1 MKSFLSSSPVSLVLL
16 VAYLCTTTGYSQNQE
31 KYVEGIAAIV
41 GDNII
46 LKSDLSQVVSMTA
59 LQQRIDPANN
69 PKRFQKL
76 QHEVLQSLIDQ
87 KIILEM
93 AELDSIEAKE
103 KDVENALNQQIETFV
118 SQAGGEEKAETSL
131 GQSLSS
137 FRREFWYEMRDR
149 LISEQFQY
157 SLLSNIKT
165 TREDIFSFFKTYK
178 DSLPL
183 FPSLVNL
190 HHLLITIKP
199 SKESKDASL
208 KQIKDIRI
216 QILGG
221 ESFENLAQTFS
232 EDPGSK
238 SKGGSLG
245 LVSRGSLVKEFETVA
260 FTLEPGIVSEPVET
274 VFGYHLINVQEKQG
288 DKVRVRHILISP
300 EIKEKDEQ
308 RTYDTALSLR
318 DSIFSFKQFKK
329 FADKYSDDE
338 KTKKVGGNI
347 GWINP
352 LNYSISGI
360 SLFIQQ
366 NNLDANECSAPVK
379 TDFGYHLLWISAIKP
394 GGKPNLSDHWVDIE
408 LMALNQ
414 KKMFWYRDWM
424 EEAREQVYVQI
435 YE

>member
-1 MKSFLSSSPVSLVLL
+1 MKSFFSSPFSTVFLL
-16 VAYLCTTTGYSQNQE
+16 VSLCTTTIYSQNQE
-31 KYVEGIAAIV
+31 KYIEGVAAIV

-59 LQQRIDPANN
+59 LQQRLDPKNN
-69 PKRFQKL
+69 PKRFQTL
-76 QHEVLQSLIDQ
+76 QYEVLQSLVDQ

-93 AELDSIEAKE
+93 AELDSIEVKE
-103 KDVENALNQQIETFV
+103 KEVDKALNQQIETFV
-118 SQAGGEEKAETSL
+118 SQAGSEEKAETSL

-165 TREDIFSFFKTYK
+165 NREDVFSFFKTYK

-190 HHLLITIKP
+190 NHLLITIKP
-199 SKESKDASL
+199 NKESKNTAL

-221 ESFENLAQTFS
+221 ESFESLAQTFS

-260 FTLEPGIVSEPVET
+260 FTLEPGIVSDPVET

-288 DKVRVRHILISP
+288 DKVKVNHILISP
-300 EIKEKDEQ
+300 KIKEKDEQ
-308 RTYDTALSLR
+308 RTYDVALSLR
-318 DSIFSFKQFKK
+318 DSIFSFEEFKK

-360 SLFIQQ
+360 SFFIQQ
-366 NNLDANECSAPVK
+366 NNLGLNECSIPVK
-379 TDFGYHLLWISAIKP
+379 TDYGYHLLWISAIKP

-414 KKMFWYRDWM
+414 KKMLWYRNWM
-424 EEAREQVYVQI
+424 EEAKKQVYIQV

>member
-1 MKSFLSSSPVSLVLL
+1 MKSFFSSPFLTVFLLVSL
-16 VAYLCTTTGYSQNQE
+16 CTATVYSQNQE
-31 KYVEGIAAIV
+31 KYIEGVAAIV

-59 LQQRIDPANN
+59 LQQRIDPKNN
-69 PKRFQKL
+69 PKRFQTL
-76 QHEVLQSLIDQ
+76 QYEVLQSLVDQ

-93 AELDSIEAKE
+93 AELDSIEVKE
-103 KDVENALNQQIETFV
+103 KDVDKALNQQIETFV
-118 SQAGGEEKAETSL
+118 SQAGSEEKAETSL

-165 TREDIFSFFKTYK
+165 NREDVFSFFKTYK

-190 HHLLITIKP
+190 NHLLITIKP
-199 SKESKDASL
+199 SKESKNTAL

-221 ESFENLAQTFS
+221 EPFESLAQTFS

-245 LVSRGSLVKEFETVA
+245 LVSRGSLVKEFEKVA
-260 FTLEPGIVSEPVET
+260 FTLEPGIVSDPVET

-288 DKVRVRHILISP
+288 DKVKVNHILISP
-300 EIKEKDEQ
+300 KIKEKDEQ
-308 RTYDTALSLR
+308 RTYDVALSLR
-318 DSIFSFKQFKK
+318 DSIFSFEEFKK

-360 SLFIQQ
+360 SFFIQQ
-366 NNLDANECSAPVK
+366 NNLGLNECSMPVK
-379 TDFGYHLLWISAIKP
+379 TDYGYHLLWISAIKP

-414 KKMFWYRDWM
+414 KKMLWYRNWM
-424 EEAREQVYVQI
+424 EEAKKQVYIQV

>member
-1 MKSFLSSSPVSLVLL
+1 MKFFLSSPVSTVLL
-16 VAYLCTTTGYSQNQE
+16 LAYLCTTTGYSQNQ
-31 KYVEGIAAIV
+31 KKHVEGIAAIV

-69 PKRFQKL
+69 PKRFQTL
-76 QHEVLQSLIDQ
+76 RDQVLQSLVDQ

-93 AELDSIEAKE
+93 AELDSIEVKE
-103 KDVENALNQQIETFV
+103 KDVDNALNQQIETFV

-165 TREDIFSFFKTYK
+165 SREDVFSFFKTYK

-190 HHLLITIKP
+190 NHLLITIKP
-199 SKESKDASL
+199 SKESKNTAL
-208 KQIKDIRI
+208 KQIKDIHI

-221 ESFENLAQTFS
+221 ESFESLAQRFS

-238 SKGGSLG
+238 PKGGSLG

-260 FTLEPGIVSEPVET
+260 FTLEPGILSEPVET
-274 VFGYHLINVQEKQG
+274 IFGYHLINVQEKQG
-288 DKVRVRHILISP
+288 DKVRVSHILISP
-300 EIKEKDEQ
+300 KIKEIDEQ
-308 RTYDTALSLR
+308 RTYNVSLSLR
-318 DSIFSFKQFKK
+318 DSIFSFEEFKK

-360 SLFIQQ
+360 SFFIQQ
-366 NNLDANECSAPVK
+366 NSLGLNECSIPIK
-379 TDFGYHLLWISAIKP
+379 TDYGYHLLWISAIKP
-394 GGKPNLSDHWVDIE
+394 GGKPNLYDHWVDIE

-414 KKMFWYRDWM
+414 KKMLWYRNWM
-424 EEAREQVYVQI
+424 EEARKQVYI
-435 YE
+435 KEYE

>member
-1 MKSFLSSSPVSLVLL
+1 MKSFFSSPFSTVFLLVSLFTATV
-16 VAYLCTTTGYSQNQE
+16 CSQNQE
-31 KYVEGIAAIV
+31 KYIEGVAAIV

-59 LQQRIDPANN
+59 LQQRIDPKNN
-69 PKRFQKL
+69 PKRFQTL
-76 QHEVLQSLIDQ
+76 QYEVLQSLVDQ

-93 AELDSIEAKE
+93 AELDSIEVKE
-103 KDVENALNQQIETFV
+103 KEVDKALNQQIETFV
-118 SQAGGEEKAETSL
+118 SQAGSEEKAETSL

-165 TREDIFSFFKTYK
+165 NREDVFSFFKTYK

-190 HHLLITIKP
+190 NHLLITIKP
-199 SKESKDASL
+199 SKESKNTAL

-221 ESFENLAQTFS
+221 ESFESLAQTFS

-238 SKGGSLG
+238 SKGGNLG
-245 LVSRGSLVKEFETVA
+245 LVNRGSLVKEFETVA
-260 FTLEPGIVSEPVET
+260 FTLEPGIVSDPVET

-288 DKVRVRHILISP
+288 DKVKVNHILISP
-300 EIKEKDEQ
+300 KIKEKDEQ
-308 RTYDTALSLR
+308 RTYDVALSLR
-318 DSIFSFKQFKK
+318 DSIFSFEEFKK

-352 LNYSISGI
+352 LDYSISGI
-360 SLFIQQ
+360 SFFIQQ
-366 NNLDANECSAPVK
+366 NNLGLNECSIPVK
-379 TDFGYHLLWISAIKP
+379 TDYGYHLLWISAIKP

-414 KKMFWYRDWM
+414 KKMLWYRNWM
-424 EEAREQVYVQI
+424 EEARKQVYIQV

>member
-1 MKSFLSSSPVSLVLL
+1 MKSFFSSPFSTVFLLVSL
-16 VAYLCTTTGYSQNQE
+16 CTATVYSQNQE
-31 KYVEGIAAIV
+31 KYIEGVAAIV

-59 LQQRIDPANN
+59 LQQRIDPKNN
-69 PKRFQKL
+69 PKRFQTL
-76 QHEVLQSLIDQ
+76 QYEVLQSLVDQ

-93 AELDSIEAKE
+93 AELDSIEVKE
-103 KDVENALNQQIETFV
+103 KEVDKALNQQIETFV
-118 SQAGGEEKAETSL
+118 SQAGSEEKAETSL

-165 TREDIFSFFKTYK
+165 NREDVFSFFKTYK

-190 HHLLITIKP
+190 NHLLITIKP
-199 SKESKDASL
+199 SKESKNTAL

-221 ESFENLAQTFS
+221 EPFESLAQTFS

-260 FTLEPGIVSEPVET
+260 FTLEPGIVSDPVET

-288 DKVRVRHILISP
+288 DKVKVNHILISP
-300 EIKEKDEQ
+300 KIKEKDEQ
-308 RTYDTALSLR
+308 RTYDVALSLR
-318 DSIFSFKQFKK
+318 DSIFSFEEFKK

-360 SLFIQQ
+360 SFFIQQ
-366 NNLDANECSAPVK
+366 NNLGLNECSMPVK
-379 TDFGYHLLWISAIKP
+379 TDYGYHLLWISAIKP

-414 KKMFWYRDWM
+414 KKMLWYRNWM
-424 EEAREQVYVQI
+424 EEAKKQVYIQI

>member
-1 MKSFLSSSPVSLVLL
+1 MKSFFSSPFSTVFLLVSL
-16 VAYLCTTTGYSQNQE
+16 CTATVYSQNQE
-31 KYVEGIAAIV
+31 KYIEGVAAIV

-59 LQQRIDPANN
+59 LQQRIDPKNN
-69 PKRFQKL
+69 PKRFQTL
-76 QHEVLQSLIDQ
+76 QYEVLQSLVDQ

-93 AELDSIEAKE
+93 AELDSIEVKE
-103 KDVENALNQQIETFV
+103 KEVDKALNQQIETFV
-118 SQAGGEEKAETSL
+118 SQAGSEEKAETSL

-165 TREDIFSFFKTYK
+165 NREDVFSFFKTYK

-190 HHLLITIKP
+190 NHLLITIKP
-199 SKESKDASL
+199 SKESKNTAL

-221 ESFENLAQTFS
+221 EPFESLAQTFS

-260 FTLEPGIVSEPVET
+260 FTLEPGIVSDPVET

-288 DKVRVRHILISP
+288 DKVKVNHILISP
-300 EIKEKDEQ
+300 KIKEKDEQ
-308 RTYDTALSLR
+308 RTYDVALSLR
-318 DSIFSFKQFKK
+318 DSIFSFEEFKK

-352 LNYSISGI
+352 PNYSISGI
-360 SLFIQQ
+360 SFFIQQ
-366 NNLDANECSAPVK
+366 NNLGLNECSMPVK
-379 TDFGYHLLWISAIKP
+379 TDYGYHLLWISAIKP

-414 KKMFWYRDWM
+414 KKMLWYRNWM
-424 EEAREQVYVQI
+424 EEAKKQVYIQI

>member
-1 MKSFLSSSPVSLVLL
+1 MKSFFSSPFSTVFLL
-16 VAYLCTTTGYSQNQE
+16 VSFCIATVCSQNQE
-31 KYVEGIAAIV
+31 KYIEGVAAIV

-59 LQQRIDPANN
+59 LQQRIDPKNN
-69 PKRFQKL
+69 PKRFQTL
-76 QHEVLQSLIDQ
+76 QYEVLQSLVDQ

-93 AELDSIEAKE
+93 AELDSIEVKE
-103 KDVENALNQQIETFV
+103 KEVDKALNQQIETFV
-118 SQAGGEEKAETSL
+118 SQAGSEEKAETSL

-165 TREDIFSFFKTYK
+165 NREDVFSFFKTYK

-190 HHLLITIKP
+190 NHLLITIKP
-199 SKESKDASL
+199 SKESKNTAL

-221 ESFENLAQTFS
+221 EPFESLAQTFS

-260 FTLEPGIVSEPVET
+260 FTLEPGIVSDPVET

-288 DKVRVRHILISP
+288 DKVKVNHILISP
-300 EIKEKDEQ
+300 KIKEKDEQ
-308 RTYDTALSLR
+308 RTYDVALSLR
-318 DSIFSFKQFKK
+318 DSIFSFEEFKK

-360 SLFIQQ
+360 SFFIQQ
-366 NNLDANECSAPVK
+366 NNLGLNECSIPVK
-379 TDFGYHLLWISAIKP
+379 TDYGYHLLWISAIKP

-414 KKMFWYRDWM
+414 KKMLWYRNWM
-424 EEAREQVYVQI
+424 EEAKKQVYIQI

>member
-1 MKSFLSSSPVSLVLL
+1 MKSFLSFPVSTVLL
-16 VAYLCTTTGYSQNQE
+16 LAYLCTTTGYSQNQE

-59 LQQRIDPANN
+59 LQQRIDPVNN
-69 PKRFQKL
+69 PKRFQTL

-93 AELDSIEAKE
+93 AELDSIEVKE
-103 KDVENALNQQIETFV
+103 KDVDNALNQQIKTFV
-118 SQAGGEEKAETSL
+118 SQAGSKEKAETSL

-137 FRREFWYEMRDR
+137 FRREFWYEVRDR

-165 TREDIFSFFKTYK
+165 SREDVFSFFKTYK

-199 SKESKDASL
+199 SKESENTAL

-216 QILGG
+216 QILSG
-221 ESFENLAQTFS
+221 EPFENLAQTFS

-245 LVSRGSLVKEFETVA
+245 LVSRGSLVKDFETVA

-274 VFGYHLINVQEKQG
+274 VFGYHLIKVQEKQG
-288 DKVRVRHILISP
+288 DKVRVGHILISP
-300 EIKEKDEQ
+300 KIKEKDEQ
-308 RTYDTALSLR
+308 RTYDVALSLK
-318 DSIFSFKQFKK
+318 DSIFSFEQFKK

-338 KTKKVGGNI
+338 KTKRVGGNI

-352 LNYSISGI
+352 LNYSISEI
-360 SLFIQQ
+360 SFFIQQ
-366 NNLDANECSAPVK
+366 NNPNVNECSVPVK
-379 TDFGYHLLWISAIKP
+379 TDYGYHLLWISAVKP
-394 GGKPNLSDHWVDIE
+394 GGKPNLSNHWVDIE

-414 KKMFWYRDWM
+414 KKMLWYRNWM
-424 EEAREQVYVQI
+424 EEARKQVYIQI

>member
-1 MKSFLSSSPVSLVLL
+1 MKSFFSSPFLTVFLLVSL
-16 VAYLCTTTGYSQNQE
+16 CTATVYSQNQE
-31 KYVEGIAAIV
+31 KYIEGVAAIV

-59 LQQRIDPANN
+59 LQQRIDPKNN
-69 PKRFQKL
+69 PKRFQTL
-76 QHEVLQSLIDQ
+76 QYEVLQSLVDQ

-93 AELDSIEAKE
+93 AELDSIEVKE
-103 KDVENALNQQIETFV
+103 KEVDKALNQQIETFV
-118 SQAGGEEKAETSL
+118 SQAGSEEKAETSL

-165 TREDIFSFFKTYK
+165 NREDVFSFFKTYK

-190 HHLLITIKP
+190 NHLLITIKP
-199 SKESKDASL
+199 SKESKNTAL

-221 ESFENLAQTFS
+221 EPFESLAQTFS

-260 FTLEPGIVSEPVET
+260 FTLEPGIVSDPVET

-288 DKVRVRHILISP
+288 DKVKVNHILISP
-300 EIKEKDEQ
+300 KIKEKDEQ
-308 RTYDTALSLR
+308 RTYDVALSLR
-318 DSIFSFKQFKK
+318 DSIFSFEEFKK

-360 SLFIQQ
+360 SFFIQQ
-366 NNLDANECSAPVK
+366 NNLGLNECSMPVK
-379 TDFGYHLLWISAIKP
+379 TDYGYHLLWISAIKP

-414 KKMFWYRDWM
+414 KKMLWYRNWM
-424 EEAREQVYVQI
+424 EEAKKQVYIQI

>member
-1 MKSFLSSSPVSLVLL
+1 MKSFFSSPFSTVFLL
-16 VAYLCTTTGYSQNQE
+16 VSLCTTTVYSQNQE
-31 KYVEGIAAIV
+31 KYIEGVAAIV

-59 LQQRIDPANN
+59 LQQRIDPKNN
-69 PKRFQKL
+69 PKRFQTL
-76 QHEVLQSLIDQ
+76 QYEVLQSLVDQ

-93 AELDSIEAKE
+93 AELDSIEVKE
-103 KDVENALNQQIETFV
+103 KEVDKALNQQIETFV
-118 SQAGGEEKAETSL
+118 SQAGSEEKAETSL

-165 TREDIFSFFKTYK
+165 NREDVFSFFKTYK

-190 HHLLITIKP
+190 NHLLITIKP
-199 SKESKDASL
+199 SKESKNTAL

-221 ESFENLAQTFS
+221 EPFESLAQTFS

-260 FTLEPGIVSEPVET
+260 FTLEPGIVSDPVET

-288 DKVRVRHILISP
+288 DKVKVNHILISP
-300 EIKEKDEQ
+300 KIKEKDEQ
-308 RTYDTALSLR
+308 RTYDVALSLR
-318 DSIFSFKQFKK
+318 DSIFSFEEFKK

-360 SLFIQQ
+360 SFFIQQ
-366 NNLDANECSAPVK
+366 NNLGLNECSIPVK
-379 TDFGYHLLWISAIKP
+379 TDYGYHLLWISAIKP

-414 KKMFWYRDWM
+414 KKMLWYRNWM
-424 EEAREQVYVQI
+424 EEARKQVYIQV

>member
-1 MKSFLSSSPVSLVLL
+1 MKSFLSSPVSTILL
-16 VAYLCTTTGYSQNQE
+16 LAYLCTTTGYSQNQK
-31 KYVEGIAAIV
+31 KYIEGIAAIV

-59 LQQRIDPANN
+59 LQQRIDPVNN
-69 PKRFQKL
+69 PKRFQTL

-93 AELDSIEAKE
+93 AELDSIEVKE
-103 KDVENALNQQIETFV
+103 KDVDNALNQQIKTFV
-118 SQAGGEEKAETSL
+118 SQAGSKEKAETSL

-137 FRREFWYEMRDR
+137 FRREFWYEVRAR

-165 TREDIFSFFKTYK
+165 SREDVFSFFKTYK

-199 SKESKDASL
+199 SKESENTAL

-216 QILGG
+216 QILSG
-221 ESFENLAQTFS
+221 EPFENLAQTFS

-245 LVSRGSLVKEFETVA
+245 LVSRGSLVKDFETVA
-260 FTLEPGIVSEPVET
+260 FTLEPGIISEPVET
-274 VFGYHLINVQEKQG
+274 VFGYHLIKVQEKQG
-288 DKVRVRHILISP
+288 DKVRVGHILISP
-300 EIKEKDEQ
+300 KIKEKDEQ
-308 RTYDTALSLR
+308 RAYDVALSLK
-318 DSIFSFKQFKK
+318 DSIFSFEQFKK

-338 KTKKVGGNI
+338 KTKRVGGNI

-352 LNYSISGI
+352 LNYSTSEISF
-360 SLFIQQ
+360 FIQQ
-366 NNLDANECSAPVK
+366 NNPNVNECSVPVK
-379 TDFGYHLLWISAIKP
+379 TDYGYHLLWISAIKP
-394 GGKPNLSDHWVDIE
+394 GGKPNLSNHWVDIE

-414 KKMFWYRDWM
+414 KKMLWYRNWM
-424 EEAREQVYVQI
+424 GEARKQVYIQI

>member
-1 MKSFLSSSPVSLVLL
+1 MKSFFSSLFSTVFLLVSL
-16 VAYLCTTTGYSQNQE
+16 CTATGYSQNQE
-31 KYVEGIAAIV
+31 KYIEGVAAIV

-59 LQQRIDPANN
+59 LQQRIDPKNN
-69 PKRFQKL
+69 PKRFQTL
-76 QHEVLQSLIDQ
+76 QYEVLQSLVDQ

-93 AELDSIEAKE
+93 AELDSIEVKE
-103 KDVENALNQQIETFV
+103 KEVDKALNQQIETFV
-118 SQAGGEEKAETSL
+118 SQAGSEEKAETSL

-165 TREDIFSFFKTYK
+165 NREDVFSFFKTYK

-190 HHLLITIKP
+190 NHLLITIKP
-199 SKESKDASL
+199 SKESKNTAL

-221 ESFENLAQTFS
+221 EPFESLAQTFS

-245 LVSRGSLVKEFETVA
+245 LVSRGSLVKEFEKVA
-260 FTLEPGIVSEPVET
+260 FTLEPGIVSDPVET

-288 DKVRVRHILISP
+288 DKVKVNHILISP
-300 EIKEKDEQ
+300 KIKEKDEQ
-308 RTYDTALSLR
+308 RTYDVALSLR
-318 DSIFSFKQFKK
+318 DSIFSFEEFKK

-352 LNYSISGI
+352 PNYSISGI
-360 SLFIQQ
+360 SFFIQQ
-366 NNLDANECSAPVK
+366 NNLGLNECSMPVK
-379 TDFGYHLLWISAIKP
+379 TDYGYHLLWISAIKP

-414 KKMFWYRDWM
+414 KKMLWYRNWM
-424 EEAREQVYVQI
+424 EEAKKQVYIQL

>member
-1 MKSFLSSSPVSLVLL
+1 MKSFFSSPFSTVFLLVSL
-16 VAYLCTTTGYSQNQE
+16 CTATVYSQNQE
-31 KYVEGIAAIV
+31 KYIEGVAAIV

-59 LQQRIDPANN
+59 LQQRIDPKNN
-69 PKRFQKL
+69 PKRFQTL
-76 QHEVLQSLIDQ
+76 QYEVLQSLVDQ

-93 AELDSIEAKE
+93 AELDSIEVKE
-103 KDVENALNQQIETFV
+103 KDVDKALNQQIETFV
-118 SQAGGEEKAETSL
+118 SQAGSEEKAETSL

-165 TREDIFSFFKTYK
+165 NREDVFSFFKTYK

-190 HHLLITIKP
+190 NHLLITIKP
-199 SKESKDASL
+199 SKESKNTAL

-216 QILGG
+216 QIIGG
-221 ESFENLAQTFS
+221 EPFESLAQTFS

-260 FTLEPGIVSEPVET
+260 FTLEPGIVSDPVET

-288 DKVRVRHILISP
+288 DKVKVNHILISP
-300 EIKEKDEQ
+300 KIKEKDEQ
-308 RTYDTALSLR
+308 RTYDVALSLR
-318 DSIFSFKQFKK
+318 DSIFSFEEFKK

-360 SLFIQQ
+360 SFFIQQ
-366 NNLDANECSAPVK
+366 NNLGLNECSIPVK
-379 TDFGYHLLWISAIKP
+379 TDYGYHLLWISAIKP

-414 KKMFWYRDWM
+414 KKMLWYRNWM
-424 EEAREQVYVQI
+424 EEAKKQVYIQI

>member
-1 MKSFLSSSPVSLVLL
+1 MKSFFSSPFSTVFLLVSL
-16 VAYLCTTTGYSQNQE
+16 CTATVYSQNQE
-31 KYVEGIAAIV
+31 KYIEGVAAIV

-59 LQQRIDPANN
+59 LQQRIDPKNN
-69 PKRFQKL
+69 PKRFQAL
-76 QHEVLQSLIDQ
+76 QYEVLQSLVDQ

-93 AELDSIEAKE
+93 AELDSIEVKE
-103 KDVENALNQQIETFV
+103 KEVDKALNQQIETFV
-118 SQAGGEEKAETSL
+118 SQAGSEEKAETSL

-165 TREDIFSFFKTYK
+165 NREDVFSFFKTYK

-190 HHLLITIKP
+190 NHLLITIKP
-199 SKESKDASL
+199 SKESKNTAL

-221 ESFENLAQTFS
+221 ESFESLAQTFS

-260 FTLEPGIVSEPVET
+260 FTLEPGIVSDPVET

-288 DKVRVRHILISP
+288 DKVKVNHILISP
-300 EIKEKDEQ
+300 KIKEKDEQ
-308 RTYDTALSLR
+308 RTYEVALSLR
-318 DSIFSFKQFKK
+318 DSIFSFEEFKK

-360 SLFIQQ
+360 SFFIQQ
-366 NNLDANECSAPVK
+366 NNLGLNECSIPVK
-379 TDFGYHLLWISAIKP
+379 TDYGYHLLWISAIKP

-414 KKMFWYRDWM
+414 KKMLWYRNWM
-424 EEAREQVYVQI
+424 EEARKQVYIQV

>member
-1 MKSFLSSSPVSLVLL
+1 MKSFFSSPFLTVFLLVSL
-16 VAYLCTTTGYSQNQE
+16 CTATVYSQNQE
-31 KYVEGIAAIV
+31 KYIEGVAAIV

-59 LQQRIDPANN
+59 LQQRIDPKNN
-69 PKRFQKL
+69 PKRFQTL
-76 QHEVLQSLIDQ
+76 QYEVLQSLVDQ

-93 AELDSIEAKE
+93 AELDSIEVKE
-103 KDVENALNQQIETFV
+103 KEVDKALNQQIETFV
-118 SQAGGEEKAETSL
+118 SQAGSEEKAETSL

-165 TREDIFSFFKTYK
+165 NREDVFSFFKTYK

-190 HHLLITIKP
+190 NHLLITIKP
-199 SKESKDASL
+199 SKESKNTAL

-221 ESFENLAQTFS
+221 EPFESLAQTFS

-260 FTLEPGIVSEPVET
+260 FTLEPGIVSDPVET

-288 DKVRVRHILISP
+288 DKVKVNHILISP
-300 EIKEKDEQ
+300 KIKEKDEQ
-308 RTYDTALSLR
+308 RTYDVALSLR
-318 DSIFSFKQFKK
+318 DSIFSFEEFKK

-360 SLFIQQ
+360 SFFIQQ
-366 NNLDANECSAPVK
+366 NNLGLNECSMPVK
-379 TDFGYHLLWISAIKP
+379 TDYGYHLLWISAIKP

-414 KKMFWYRDWM
+414 KKMLWYRNWM
-424 EEAREQVYVQI
+424 EEAKKQVYIQV

>member
-1 MKSFLSSSPVSLVLL
+1 MKSFFSSPFSTVFLLVSL
-16 VAYLCTTTGYSQNQE
+16 CTATVYSQNQE
-31 KYVEGIAAIV
+31 KYIEGVAAIV

-59 LQQRIDPANN
+59 LQQRIDPKNN
-69 PKRFQKL
+69 PKRFQTL
-76 QHEVLQSLIDQ
+76 QYEVLQSLVDQ

-93 AELDSIEAKE
+93 AELDSIEVKE
-103 KDVENALNQQIETFV
+103 KEVDKALNQQIETFV
-118 SQAGGEEKAETSL
+118 SQAGSEEKAETSL

-165 TREDIFSFFKTYK
+165 NREDVFSFFKTYK

-190 HHLLITIKP
+190 NHLLITIKP
-199 SKESKDASL
+199 SKESKNTAL

-221 ESFENLAQTFS
+221 EPFESLAQTFS

-260 FTLEPGIVSEPVET
+260 FTLEPGIVSDPVET

-288 DKVRVRHILISP
+288 DKVKVNHILISP
-300 EIKEKDEQ
+300 KIKEKDEQ
-308 RTYDTALSLR
+308 RTYDVALSLR
-318 DSIFSFKQFKK
+318 DSIFSFEEFKK

-360 SLFIQQ
+360 SFFIQQ
-366 NNLDANECSAPVK
+366 NNLGLNECSIPVK
-379 TDFGYHLLWISAIKP
+379 TDYGYHLLWISAIKP

-414 KKMFWYRDWM
+414 KKMLWYRNWM
-424 EEAREQVYVQI
+424 EEAKKQVYIQI

>member
-1 MKSFLSSSPVSLVLL
+1 MKSFFSSPFLTVFLLVSL
-16 VAYLCTTTGYSQNQE
+16 CTATVYSQNQE
-31 KYVEGIAAIV
+31 KYIEGVAAIV

-59 LQQRIDPANN
+59 LQQRIDPKNN
-69 PKRFQKL
+69 PKRFQTL
-76 QHEVLQSLIDQ
+76 QYEVLQSLVDQ

-93 AELDSIEAKE
+93 AELDSIEVKE
-103 KDVENALNQQIETFV
+103 KEVDKALNQQIETFV
-118 SQAGGEEKAETSL
+118 SQAGSEEKAETSL

-165 TREDIFSFFKTYK
+165 NREDVFSFFKTYK

-190 HHLLITIKP
+190 NHLLITIKP
-199 SKESKDASL
+199 SKESKNTAL

-221 ESFENLAQTFS
+221 EPFESLAQTFS

-260 FTLEPGIVSEPVET
+260 FTLEPGIVSDPVET

-288 DKVRVRHILISP
+288 DKVKVNHILISP
-300 EIKEKDEQ
+300 KIKEKDEQ
-308 RTYDTALSLR
+308 RTYDVALSLR
-318 DSIFSFKQFKK
+318 DSIFSFEEFKK

-352 LNYSISGI
+352 PNYSISGI
-360 SLFIQQ
+360 SFFIQQ
-366 NNLDANECSAPVK
+366 NNLGLNECSMPVK
-379 TDFGYHLLWISAIKP
+379 TDYGYHLLWISAIKP

-414 KKMFWYRDWM
+414 KKMLWYRNWM
-424 EEAREQVYVQI
+424 EEAKKQVYIQV

>member
-1 MKSFLSSSPVSLVLL
+1 MKSFFSSPFLTVFLLVSL
-16 VAYLCTTTGYSQNQE
+16 CTATVYSQNQE
-31 KYVEGIAAIV
+31 KYIEGVAAIV

-59 LQQRIDPANN
+59 LQQRIDPKNN
-69 PKRFQKL
+69 PKRFQTL
-76 QHEVLQSLIDQ
+76 QYEVLQSLVDQ

-93 AELDSIEAKE
+93 AELDSIEVKE
-103 KDVENALNQQIETFV
+103 KEVDKALNQQIETFV
-118 SQAGGEEKAETSL
+118 SQAGSEEKAETSL

-165 TREDIFSFFKTYK
+165 NREDVFSFFKTYK

-190 HHLLITIKP
+190 NHLLITIKP
-199 SKESKDASL
+199 SKESKNTAL

-221 ESFENLAQTFS
+221 EPFESLAQTFS

-260 FTLEPGIVSEPVET
+260 FTLEPGIVSDPVET

-288 DKVRVRHILISP
+288 DKVKVNHILISP
-300 EIKEKDEQ
+300 KIKEKDEQ
-308 RTYDTALSLR
+308 RTYDVALSLR
-318 DSIFSFKQFKK
+318 DSIFSFEEFKK

-360 SLFIQQ
+360 SFFIQQ
-366 NNLDANECSAPVK
+366 NNLGLNECSIPVK
-379 TDFGYHLLWISAIKP
+379 TDYGYHLLWISAIKP

-414 KKMFWYRDWM
+414 KKMLWYRNWM
-424 EEAREQVYVQI
+424 EEAKKQVYIQI

>member
-1 MKSFLSSSPVSLVLL
+1 MFNCFSEFLNCS
-16 VAYLCTTTGYSQNQE
+16 
-31 KYVEGIAAIV
+31 
-41 GDNII
+41 
-46 LKSDLSQVVSMTA
+46 
-59 LQQRIDPANN
+59 
-69 PKRFQKL
+69 
-76 QHEVLQSLIDQ
+76 
-87 KIILEM
+87 
-93 AELDSIEAKE
+93 
-103 KDVENALNQQIETFV
+103 
-118 SQAGGEEKAETSL
+118 
-131 GQSLSS
+131 SLSRRILIES
-137 FRREFWYEMRDR
+137 SAFRAA
-149 LISEQFQY
+149 
-157 SLLSNIKT
+157 SL
-165 TREDIFSFFKTYK
+165 
-178 DSLPL
+178 
-183 FPSLVNL
+183 PSLVNL

>member
-1 MKSFLSSSPVSLVLL
+1 MKSFFSSPFLTVFLLVSL
-16 VAYLCTTTGYSQNQE
+16 CTATVYSQNQE
-31 KYVEGIAAIV
+31 KYIEGVAAIV

-59 LQQRIDPANN
+59 LQQRIDPKNN
-69 PKRFQKL
+69 PKRFQTL
-76 QHEVLQSLIDQ
+76 QYEVLQSLVDQ

-93 AELDSIEAKE
+93 AELDSIEVKE
-103 KDVENALNQQIETFV
+103 KEVDKALNQQIETFV
-118 SQAGGEEKAETSL
+118 SQAGSEEKAETSL

-165 TREDIFSFFKTYK
+165 NREDVFSFFKTYK

-190 HHLLITIKP
+190 NHLLITIKP
-199 SKESKDASL
+199 SKESKNTAL

-221 ESFENLAQTFS
+221 EPFESLAQTFS

-260 FTLEPGIVSEPVET
+260 FTLEPGIVSDPVET

-288 DKVRVRHILISP
+288 DKVKVNHILISP
-300 EIKEKDEQ
+300 KIKEKDEQ
-308 RTYDTALSLR
+308 RTYDVALSLR
-318 DSIFSFKQFKK
+318 DSIFSFEEFKK

-352 LNYSISGI
+352 PNYSISGI
-360 SLFIQQ
+360 SFFIQQ
-366 NNLDANECSAPVK
+366 NNLGLNECSMPVK
-379 TDFGYHLLWISAIKP
+379 TDYGYHLLWISAIKP

-414 KKMFWYRDWM
+414 KKMLWYRNWM
-424 EEAREQVYVQI
+424 EEAKKQVYIQI

>member
-1 MKSFLSSSPVSLVLL
+1 MKSFFSSPFLTVFLLVSL
-16 VAYLCTTTGYSQNQE
+16 CTATVYSQNQE
-31 KYVEGIAAIV
+31 KYIEGVAAIV

-59 LQQRIDPANN
+59 LQQRIDPKNN
-69 PKRFQKL
+69 PKRFQTL
-76 QHEVLQSLIDQ
+76 QYEVLQSLVDQ

-93 AELDSIEAKE
+93 AELDSIEVKE
-103 KDVENALNQQIETFV
+103 KEVDKALNQQIETFV
-118 SQAGGEEKAETSL
+118 SQAGSEEKAETSL

-165 TREDIFSFFKTYK
+165 NREDVFSFFKTYK

-190 HHLLITIKP
+190 NHLLITIKP
-199 SKESKDASL
+199 SKESKNTAL

-221 ESFENLAQTFS
+221 ESFESLAQTFS

-245 LVSRGSLVKEFETVA
+245 LVSRGSLVKEFEKVA
-260 FTLEPGIVSEPVET
+260 FTLEPGIVSDPVET

-288 DKVRVRHILISP
+288 DKVKVNHILISP
-300 EIKEKDEQ
+300 KIKEKDEQ
-308 RTYDTALSLR
+308 RTYDVALSLR
-318 DSIFSFKQFKK
+318 DSIFSFEEFKK

-360 SLFIQQ
+360 SFFIQQ
-366 NNLDANECSAPVK
+366 NNLGLNECSMPVK
-379 TDFGYHLLWISAIKP
+379 TDYGYHLLWISAIKP

-414 KKMFWYRDWM
+414 KKMLWYRNWM
-424 EEAREQVYVQI
+424 EEAKKQVYIQI

>member
-1 MKSFLSSSPVSLVLL
+1 MKSFFSSPFSTVFLLVSL
-16 VAYLCTTTGYSQNQE
+16 CTATGYSQNQE
-31 KYVEGIAAIV
+31 KYIEGVAAIV

-59 LQQRIDPANN
+59 LQQRIDPKNN
-69 PKRFQKL
+69 PKRFQTL
-76 QHEVLQSLIDQ
+76 QYEVLQSLVDQ

-93 AELDSIEAKE
+93 AELDSIEVKE
-103 KDVENALNQQIETFV
+103 KDVDKALNQQIETFV
-118 SQAGGEEKAETSL
+118 SQAGSEEKAETSL

-165 TREDIFSFFKTYK
+165 NREDVSSFFKTYK

-190 HHLLITIKP
+190 NHLLITIKP
-199 SKESKDASL
+199 SKESKNTAL

-221 ESFENLAQTFS
+221 EPFESLAQTFS

-245 LVSRGSLVKEFETVA
+245 LVSRGALVKEFETVA
-260 FTLEPGIVSEPVET
+260 FTLEPGIVSDPVET
-274 VFGYHLINVQEKQG
+274 VFGYHLINIQEKQG
-288 DKVRVRHILISP
+288 DKVNVSHILISP
-300 EIKEKDEQ
+300 KIKEKDEQ
-308 RTYDTALSLR
+308 RTYDVALSLR
-318 DSIFSFKQFKK
+318 DSIFSFEEFKK

-360 SLFIQQ
+360 SFFIQQ
-366 NNLDANECSAPVK
+366 NNLGLNECSIPVK
-379 TDFGYHLLWISAIKP
+379 TDYGYHLLWISAIKP

-414 KKMFWYRDWM
+414 KKMLWYRNWM
-424 EEAREQVYVQI
+424 EEAKKQVYIQV

>member
-1 MKSFLSSSPVSLVLL
+1 MKSFFSSPVSTVLL
-16 VAYLCTTTGYSQNQE
+16 FSSLCTATVYSQNQE
-31 KYVEGIAAIV
+31 KYIEGIAAIV

-46 LKSDLSQVVSMTA
+46 LKSDLSQIVSMTA
-59 LQQRIDPANN
+59 LQQRINPKNN
-69 PKRFQKL
+69 PKRFQTL
-76 QHEVLQSLIDQ
+76 QYEVLQSLVDQ

-93 AELDSIEAKE
+93 AELDSIEVKE
-103 KDVENALNQQIETFV
+103 KEVDKALNQQIETFV
-118 SQAGGEEKAETSL
+118 SQAGSEEKAETSL

-165 TREDIFSFFKTYK
+165 NREDVFSFFKTYK

-190 HHLLITIKP
+190 NHLLITIKP
-199 SKESKDASL
+199 SKESKNTAL

-221 ESFENLAQTFS
+221 EPFESLAQTFS

-260 FTLEPGIVSEPVET
+260 FTLEPGIVSDPVET

-288 DKVRVRHILISP
+288 DKVKVSHILISP
-300 EIKEKDEQ
+300 KIKEQDEQ
-308 RTYDTALSLR
+308 RAYDVALSLR
-318 DSIFSFKQFKK
+318 DSIFSFEEFKK
-329 FADKYSDDE
+329 FSDQYSDDE
-338 KTKKVGGNI
+338 KTKKVGGNV

-360 SLFIQQ
+360 SFFIQQ
-366 NNLDANECSAPVK
+366 NTLGLNECSIPVK
-379 TDFGYHLLWISAIKP
+379 TDYGYHLLWISAIKP

-414 KKMFWYRDWM
+414 KKMLWYRNWM
-424 EEAREQVYVQI
+424 EEAKKQVYIQI

>member
-1 MKSFLSSSPVSLVLL
+1 MKSFLSSPVSTVLL
-16 VAYLCTTTGYSQNQE
+16 LASLCTAAGYSQNQE
-31 KYVEGIAAIV
+31 KYVEGIAAVV

-59 LQQRIDPANN
+59 LQQRIDPTNN
-69 PKRFQKL
+69 PKRFQTL
-76 QHEVLQSLIDQ
+76 QDQVLQSLVDQ

-93 AELDSIEAKE
+93 AELDSIQVKE
-103 KDVENALNQQIETFV
+103 KDVDNALNQQIETFV

-165 TREDIFSFFKTYK
+165 SREDVFSFFKTYK

-190 HHLLITIKP
+190 NHLLITIKP
-199 SKESKDASL
+199 SKESKNTAL
-208 KQIKDIRI
+208 KQIKDIHI

-221 ESFENLAQTFS
+221 ESFESLAQRFS

-238 SKGGSLG
+238 PKGGSLG

-260 FTLEPGIVSEPVET
+260 FTLEPGIVSDPVET

-288 DKVRVRHILISP
+288 DKVKVSHILISP
-300 EIKEKDEQ
+300 KIKEIDEQ
-308 RTYDTALSLR
+308 RTYNVSLSLR
-318 DSIFSFKQFKK
+318 DSIFSFEEFKK

-352 LNYSISGI
+352 LNYSISEI
-360 SLFIQQ
+360 SFFIQQ
-366 NNLDANECSAPVK
+366 NNLGLNECSIPIK
-379 TDFGYHLLWISAIKP
+379 TDYGYHLLWISAIKP

-414 KKMFWYRDWM
+414 KKMLWYRNWM
-424 EEAREQVYVQI
+424 EEARKQVYIQV

>member
-1 MKSFLSSSPVSLVLL
+1 MKSFFSSPFSTVFLL
-16 VAYLCTTTGYSQNQE
+16 VSFCIATVCSQNQE
-31 KYVEGIAAIV
+31 KYIEGVAAIV

-59 LQQRIDPANN
+59 LQQRIDPKNN
-69 PKRFQKL
+69 PKRFQTL
-76 QHEVLQSLIDQ
+76 QYEVLQSLVDQ

-93 AELDSIEAKE
+93 AELDSIEVKE
-103 KDVENALNQQIETFV
+103 KEVDKALNQQIETFV
-118 SQAGGEEKAETSL
+118 SQAGSEEKAETSL

-165 TREDIFSFFKTYK
+165 NREDVFSFFKTYK

-190 HHLLITIKP
+190 NHLLITIKP
-199 SKESKDASL
+199 SKESKNTAL

-221 ESFENLAQTFS
+221 ESFESLAQTFS

-260 FTLEPGIVSEPVET
+260 FTLEPGIVSDPVET

-288 DKVRVRHILISP
+288 DKVKVNHILISP
-300 EIKEKDEQ
+300 KIKEKDEQ
-308 RTYDTALSLR
+308 RTYDVALSLR
-318 DSIFSFKQFKK
+318 DSIFSFEEFKK

-352 LNYSISGI
+352 LDYSISGI
-360 SLFIQQ
+360 SFFIQQ
-366 NNLDANECSAPVK
+366 NNLGLNECSIPVK
-379 TDFGYHLLWISAIKP
+379 TDYGYHLLWISAIKP

-414 KKMFWYRDWM
+414 KKMLWYRNWM
-424 EEAREQVYVQI
+424 EEAKKQVYIQV

>member
-1 MKSFLSSSPVSLVLL
+1 MKSFLSSPVSTILL
-16 VAYLCTTTGYSQNQE
+16 LAYLCTTTGYSQNQ
-31 KYVEGIAAIV
+31 KIYIEGIAAIV

-59 LQQRIDPANN
+59 LQQRIDPVNN
-69 PKRFQKL
+69 PKRFQTL

-93 AELDSIEAKE
+93 AELDSIEVKE
-103 KDVENALNQQIETFV
+103 KDVDSALNQQIKTFV
-118 SQAGGEEKAETSL
+118 SQAGSKEKAETSL
-131 GQSLSS
+131 GQSISS
-137 FRREFWYEMRDR
+137 FRREFWYEVRDR

-165 TREDIFSFFKTYK
+165 SREDVFSFFKTYK

-199 SKESKDASL
+199 SKESENTAL

-216 QILGG
+216 QILSG
-221 ESFENLAQTFS
+221 EPFENLAQTFS

-245 LVSRGSLVKEFETVA
+245 LVSRGSLVKDFETVA

-274 VFGYHLINVQEKQG
+274 VFGYHLINVQERQG
-288 DKVRVRHILISP
+288 DKAQVSHILISP
-300 EIKEKDEQ
+300 TITEKDEQ
-308 RTYDTALSLR
+308 RAYHLSLELS
-318 DSIFSFKQFKK
+318 DSIVSLDLFKK
-329 FADKYSDDE
+329 YAAKYSDDE
-338 KTKKVGGNI
+338 KTKQVGGNI
-347 GWINP
+347 GWIDP
-352 LNYSISGI
+352 LVYSVSGI
-360 SLFIQQ
+360 SSFIRK
-366 NNLDANECSAPVK
+366 NNLNLNECSAPVK
-379 TDFGYHLLWISAIKP
+379 TDFGYHLLWISAVKP
-394 GGKPNLSDHWVDIE
+394 GGKPNLSKHWVDIE

-414 KKMFWYRDWM
+414 KKMLWYRNWM
-424 EEAREQVYVQI
+424 KEARKQVYIKI
-435 YE
+435 Y

>member
-1 MKSFLSSSPVSLVLL
+1 MKSFFSSPFLTVFLLVSL
-16 VAYLCTTTGYSQNQE
+16 CTATVYSQNQE
-31 KYVEGIAAIV
+31 KYIEGVAAIV

-59 LQQRIDPANN
+59 LQQRIDPKNN
-69 PKRFQKL
+69 PKRFQTL
-76 QHEVLQSLIDQ
+76 QYEVLQSLVDQ

-93 AELDSIEAKE
+93 AELDSIEVKE
-103 KDVENALNQQIETFV
+103 KEVDKALNQQIETFV
-118 SQAGGEEKAETSL
+118 SQAGSEEKAETSL

-165 TREDIFSFFKTYK
+165 NREDVFSFFKTYK

-190 HHLLITIKP
+190 NHLLITIKP
-199 SKESKDASL
+199 SKESKNTAL
-208 KQIKDIRI
+208 KQIKDIRM

-221 ESFENLAQTFS
+221 EPFESLAQTFS

-260 FTLEPGIVSEPVET
+260 FTLEPGIVSDPVET

-288 DKVRVRHILISP
+288 DKVKVNHILISP
-300 EIKEKDEQ
+300 KIKEKDEQ
-308 RTYDTALSLR
+308 RTYDVALSLR
-318 DSIFSFKQFKK
+318 DSIFSFEEFKK

-360 SLFIQQ
+360 SFFIQQ
-366 NNLDANECSAPVK
+366 NNLGLNECSIPVK
-379 TDFGYHLLWISAIKP
+379 TDYGYHLLWISAIKP

-414 KKMFWYRDWM
+414 KKMLWYRNWM
-424 EEAREQVYVQI
+424 EEAKKQVYIQV

>member
-1 MKSFLSSSPVSLVLL
+1 MKSFFSSPFSTVFLL
-16 VAYLCTTTGYSQNQE
+16 VSFCIATVCSQNQE
-31 KYVEGIAAIV
+31 KYIEGVAAIV

-59 LQQRIDPANN
+59 LQQRIDPKNN
-69 PKRFQKL
+69 PKRFQTL
-76 QHEVLQSLIDQ
+76 QYEVLQSLVDQ

-93 AELDSIEAKE
+93 AELDSIEVKE
-103 KDVENALNQQIETFV
+103 KEVDKALNQQIETFV
-118 SQAGGEEKAETSL
+118 SQAGSEEKAETSL

-165 TREDIFSFFKTYK
+165 NREDVFSFFKTYK

-190 HHLLITIKP
+190 NHLLITIKP
-199 SKESKDASL
+199 SKESKNTAL

-221 ESFENLAQTFS
+221 ESFESLAQTFS

-260 FTLEPGIVSEPVET
+260 FTLEPGIVSDPVET

-288 DKVRVRHILISP
+288 DKVKVSHILISP
-300 EIKEKDEQ
+300 KIKEIDEQ
-308 RTYDTALSLR
+308 RTYNVSLSLR
-318 DSIFSFKQFKK
+318 DSIFSFEEFKK

-352 LNYSISGI
+352 LDYSISGI
-360 SLFIQQ
+360 SFFIQQ
-366 NNLDANECSAPVK
+366 NNLGLNECSIPVK
-379 TDFGYHLLWISAIKP
+379 TDYGYHLLWISAIKP

-414 KKMFWYRDWM
+414 KKMLWYRNWM
-424 EEAREQVYVQI
+424 EEAKKQVYIQV